1 MTKHYES
8 DPYGLAKL
16 AKSPQ
21 MQKAM
26 TSIANAGLAGA
37 RAIAPVAS
45 GRYRDSLEV
54 EQTTVR
60 AGWRKE
66 ERAAARIKATVPY
79 ASAVERR
86 NKVMSKIA
94 SIIESGG

>member
-26 TSIANAGLAGA
+26 TGIATAGTAGA
-37 RAIAPVAS
+37 RSIAPVVS
-45 GRYRDSLEV
+45 GDYRDSLRV
-54 EQTTVR
+54 VPTTVR
-60 AGWRKE
+60 GGWRRG
-66 ERAAARIKATVPY
+66 ERAAVRIEATVPY

-86 NKVMSKIA
+86 NKVLSKIA
-94 SIIESGG
+94 SIIESSG